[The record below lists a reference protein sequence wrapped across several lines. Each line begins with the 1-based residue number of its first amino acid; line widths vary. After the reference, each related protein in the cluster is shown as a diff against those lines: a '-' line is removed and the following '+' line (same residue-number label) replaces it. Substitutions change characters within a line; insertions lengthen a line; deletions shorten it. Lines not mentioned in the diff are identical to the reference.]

1 MCERE
6 AARVAERDGETVV
19 RKWSCFFFI
28 YLTYIYP
35 KKLLSWICGTYSYI
49 YIFIA
54 FIPEKLNFVFTV
66 QTLDNHHHHNHLLL
80 HLSGRIYAREP
91 SSGLNIYFCNAKLSV
106 LSFVYYYSYISR
118 IFFCGLAWHC
128 SWIKFYLSL

>member
-6 AARVAERDGETVV
+6 PGRAGERDGETVV
-19 RKWSCFFFI
+19 RKWSCFFFFSSI
-28 YLTYIYP
+28 SLTSTP
-35 KKLLSWICGTYSYI
+35 KKLLSGICGTYSYI

-54 FIPEKLNFVFTV
+54 SIPEKLNFVFTV
-66 QTLDNHHHHNHLLL
+66 QTLDNHRHHHNHHLL

-91 SSGLNIYFCNAKLSV
+91 SSGLYIYFCNAKLSF

-118 IFFCGLAWHC
+118 IFFVAWLDTVLELNF
-128 SWIKFYLSL
+128 I

>member
-6 AARVAERDGETVV
+6 AALVAERDGETVV
-19 RKWSCFFFI
+19 RKWSCFFFH
-28 YLTYIYP
+28 LSHLHLRQ
-35 KKLLSWICGTYSYI
+35 KKLLSGICGTYSYI

-54 FIPEKLNFVFTV
+54 SIPEKLNLVFTV

-118 IFFCGLAWHC
+118 IFFVAWLDTALELNF
-128 SWIKFYLSL
+128 I